1 MNTVELQEALI
12 TLGYDVG
19 SSGADG
25 KFGAK
30 SKAALSSFQAAH
42 GLTATGLPDV
52 ATEQAITLELDKL
65 DTTIFGVS
73 YPAFGLLLLGGVG
86 ASMLTYWGLGKVF
99 GRKGAAVPVPVT
111 DRSLRY
117 LTRAQPP
124 GMDGDGGRSTLV
136 SGGDAR
142 MTLVSGGAA
151 PMATGGWVPR
161 QFTAGSAPD
170 TEPETLMTTVRILDA
185 QEGAPNTTIA
195 FRNLR

>member
-19 SSGADG
+19 ASGADG

-42 GLTATGLPDV
+42 GLTATGLPD
-52 ATEQAITLELDKL
+52 APTEQAITLELDKL

-99 GRKGAAVPVPVT
+99 GRKGQSARNGAMPRTLSYAPRALPPV
-111 DRSLRY
+111 
-117 LTRAQPP
+117 
-124 GMDGDGGRSTLV
+124 GGGDGGRSTLV

-142 MTLVSGGAA
+142 MTLVSGGAP

-185 QEGAPNTTIA
+185 QEGAPNTTMVA
-195 FRNLR
+195 RRMR

>member
-1 MNTVELQEALI
+1 MNTTELQEALI

-42 GLTATGLPDV
+42 GLTATGLPDA
-52 ATEQAITLELDKL
+52 ATEQAITLEIDKL

-99 GRKGAAVPVPVT
+99 GRKGQSARSDAPRTLSYAPRALPPV
-111 DRSLRY
+111 
-117 LTRAQPP
+117 
-124 GMDGDGGRSTLV
+124 GGRLEGGDRTTMVSGGDRGTLV
-136 SGGDAR
+136 SGGMIPRQLAPGYAGPPTDP
-142 MTLVSGGAA
+142 MTL
-151 PMATGGWVPR
+151 R
-161 QFTAGSAPD
+161 
-170 TEPETLMTTVRILDA
+170 TTVGIVDDQA
-185 QEGAPNTTIA
+185 DAPNTTIV

>member
-1 MNTVELQEALI
+1 MNTVELQEALV

-19 SSGADG
+19 PSGADG

-42 GLTATGLPDV
+42 GLTATGVPD
-52 ATEQAITLELDKL
+52 APTEQAITLELEKL

-73 YPAFGLLLLGGVG
+73 YPSFGLLLLGGVG

-99 GRKGAAVPVPVT
+99 GRRGAAPVPVPVT

-124 GMDGDGGRSTLV
+124 GDDGRATWV
-136 SGGDAR
+136 
-142 MTLVSGGAA
+142 
-151 PMATGGWVPR
+151 TGGYGPK
-161 QFTAGSAPD
+161 
-170 TEPETLMTTVRILDA
+170 TEPVTLRTTVGIVDDQA
-185 QEGAPNTTIA
+185 DAPNTTIV
-195 FRNLR
+195 FRDRR